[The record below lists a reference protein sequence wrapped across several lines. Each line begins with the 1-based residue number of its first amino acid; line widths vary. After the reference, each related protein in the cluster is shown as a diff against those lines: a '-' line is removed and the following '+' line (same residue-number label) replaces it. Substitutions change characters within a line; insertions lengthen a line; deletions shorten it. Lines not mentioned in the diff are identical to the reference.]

1 MSGGRVQEIMDK
13 EQAMLLEEVAAFQS
27 RLEQRPMS
35 TADAMQLSTKQIIE
49 DIFPVRLAPL
59 PLPLHPSVPALFLCV
74 RLWRF
79 QACGLC
85 Q

>member
-1 MSGGRVQEIMDK
+1 MDK

-35 TADAMQLSTKQIIE
+35 TVDAMQLSTKQIIE

-59 PLPLHPSVPALFLCV
+59 PLPLSIPPCQHFFCACV
-74 RLWRF
+74 SGDSKRVGYVNKVSF
-79 QACGLC
+79 
-85 Q
+85 